1 MLFFYIRHGDPTY
14 RPDELTPK
22 GRREAEAIGKRLAL
36 FGLDKIYSST
46 SNRAYETALPAAEML
61 KKEITQLDFAHES
74 QAFKEFSTLDDNG
87 VRRWVKDMPK
97 YKKLFASD
105 EIHSLGKNW
114 YEHPELAELPGLK
127 SGILRIREE
136 ADKFMLSLGY
146 EHDRTTNTYKAVAH
160 TKDRV
165 ALFAHAGFGSAFLPE
180 ILDIPYP
187 TFAAHTD
194 MRTTGMTVI
203 SFEPEKDSDTV
214 IPCLLTYSADGH
226 LYKDGLPLFYTDK
239 GSF

>member
-22 GRREAEAIGKRLAL
+22 GRREAEAIGKRLVL
-36 FGLDKIYSST
+36 FGLDKIFSST

-74 QAFKEFSTLDDNG
+74 QAFKEFSTVDEDG
-87 VRRWVKDMPK
+87 VRRWVKDIPK

-105 EIHSLGKNW
+105 EIHALGKNW
-114 YEHPELAELPGLK
+114 FEHPELAELPGLK
-127 SGILRIREE
+127 SGILRIRQS
-136 ADKFMLSLGY
+136 ADEFLLSLGY
-146 EHDRTTNTYKAVAH
+146 EHDRATNTYREVAPNNE
-160 TKDRV
+160 RV

-187 TFAAHTD
+187 AFAAHSD

-203 SFEPEKDSDTV
+203 SFETEKGSDLV
-214 IPCLLTYSADGH
+214 IPRMLTYSSDSH
-226 LYKDGLPLFYTDK
+226 LYREGLPLTYYGDIKF
-239 GSF
+239 

>member
-1 MLFFYIRHGDPTY
+1 MLFFYIRHGDPIY
-14 RPDELTPK
+14 HPDELTPK

-61 KKEITQLDFAHES
+61 KKEIVQLDFAHES
-74 QAFKEFSTLDDNG
+74 QAFKEFSTLDENG
-87 VRRWVKDMPK
+87 VKRWIKDLPQ

-105 EIHSLGKNW
+105 EIHALGKNW
-114 YEHPELAELPGLK
+114 FDHPELADLPGLK
-127 SGILRIREE
+127 VGIERIRAE

-146 EHDRTTNTYKAVAH
+146 EHDRTTNTYRAVAH

-187 TFAAHTD
+187 AFAAHSN

-203 SFEPEKDSDTV
+203 SFEPENGSDVV
-214 IPCLLTYSADGH
+214 IPCLLTYSSDAH
-226 LYKDGLPLFYTDK
+226 LYKEGLPLFY
-239 GSF
+239 SERVLF